1 MVLLHMFFFCIV
13 LLILLTLYYHICFC
27 QESICSEMAKEL
39 RFAVRCHGSSKK
51 INKSMCSK
59 CKDRHARSMP
69 CALNES
75 VDTLPN
81 GGIRLQDMGKSPY
94 HSRKELNN
102 RYKDSGYLHVDYS
115 DSDTL

>member
-1 MVLLHMFFFCIV
+1 
-13 LLILLTLYYHICFC
+13 
-27 QESICSEMAKEL
+27 
-39 RFAVRCHGSSKK
+39 
-51 INKSMCSK
+51 
-59 CKDRHARSMP
+59 MP

-75 VDTLPN
+75 VGTLPN